1 MPRILATVVALALCG
16 AAAAQT
22 YPSRAIRV
30 IIPQTPGS
38 GVDLIVRK
46 SAEELLPRLGQPM
59 VIENNPAGN
68 SVPAADNCARSAPD
82 GHTLCVLNNDAMA
95 INPYLFSKLPYDPEK
110 DFKPVVNLYYILGG
124 LLTKAA
130 LPPGTVKEFIEYA
143 QAKPGSINF
152 ATLGPNTSTDL
163 SRRWLGDFWKAD
175 FQGIPYKGGPQV
187 FTALAS
193 GEADATWM
201 GVYGAL
207 SLLRAGK
214 VKLLAI
220 NGSKRL
226 AAWPDV
232 PTLKELGA
240 DNMPSAQSWWG
251 VIAPAGTPDPIVR
264 RINGEFVKLYHEPKF
279 GAFLDSLVTEPATNT
294 PEEFAALIRDRR
306 AFFGKLLADYKIP
319 RQ

>member
-1 MPRILATVVALALCG
+1 MLRFSLPLLCFMLAG

-22 YPSRAIRV
+22 FPARSLRV

-38 GVDLIVRK
+38 GVDLIVRT
-46 SAEELLPRLGQPM
+46 AGEELLPRLGQPL
-59 VIENNPAGN
+59 VVENNPAGN
-68 SVPAADNCARSAPD
+68 SVPAADQCARAAPD
-82 GHTLCVLNNDAMA
+82 GHTLCVLNNDALA
-95 INPYLFSKLPYDPEK
+95 INPHLFTKLPYDAAK
-110 DFKPVVNLYYILGG
+110 DFRPVTNLYYILGG

-130 LPPGTVKEFIEYA
+130 LPPANVKDFVAYA
-143 QAKPGSINF
+143 QARPGTINF

-163 SRRWLGDFWKAD
+163 SRRWLAEFWKAD

-193 GEADATWM
+193 GESDVTWM

-207 SLLRAGK
+207 SLLKAGK
-214 VKLLAI
+214 VKLLAV
-220 NGSKRL
+220 NGTKRL
-226 AAWPDV
+226 PAFPDA

-240 DNMPSAQSWWG
+240 DDMPSAQSWWG
-251 VIAPAGTPDPIVR
+251 ILTAAAVPDPIVR
-264 RINGEFVKLYHEPKF
+264 RVNGEFVKLFHEPKF
-279 GAFLDSLVTEPATNT
+279 IAFLESLVTEPATNT

-306 AFFGKLLADYKIP
+306 EFFGKLLRDYNVP